1 MRELPIMITPTDTP
15 PIAAPHLPTI
25 TSAVLT
31 IYQFFDIGDAI
42 DLDQAQRCLSNPSE
56 RRVRLRT
63 RQSES
68 IRIAQPPLRIDLGSV
83 PVTLADE
90 QRIGALR
97 AVVYDLGAVEIAIEI
112 RLTTPLS
119 WENVADLFAA
129 AQELPAEMTERIAAA
144 LDDLEALIRLAI
156 SHPQRSPVVEDYCV
170 LIVER
175 LAPPCNVAELSD
187 HPAVRAAL
195 LGERRTLSADAS
207 RLVTALSYY
216 SDDLALLSWNGALLI
231 ESDAAAAATAVD
243 ILAFANVELLL
254 IRSYDAALDARL
266 PEVHRRIA
274 QAQRRFTMPIVRR
287 YSQLLSDVQRLVAE
301 VTEVT
306 EQIDNALKVTDDVY
320 WNRLYSAALS
330 VLRVR
335 VWRDGVDHKLALLR
349 ETYAMLHADADS
361 ERAAALEWAI
371 VLLIVFEIVMALL
384 EK

>member
-1 MRELPIMITPTDTP
+1 MITPTDTP

-129 AQELPAEMTERIAAA
+129 AQELPAEMTERIAAV
-144 LDDLEALIRLAI
+144 LDDLEALIRPAI
-156 SHPQRSPVVEDYCV
+156 SRPQRSTVVEDYCV

-175 LAPPCNVAELSD
+175 LAPLYPATELSD

-195 LGERRTLSADAS
+195 LGERRTISADAS
-207 RLVTALSYY
+207 RMVTALSYY
-216 SDDLALLSWNGALLI
+216 PDDLALLSWNGALLI

-384 EK
+384 GK

>member
-1 MRELPIMITPTDTP
+1 MMTTTDTP
-15 PIAAPHLPTI
+15 PVAVSHLPAI
-25 TSAVLT
+25 TSAALT
-31 IYQFFDIGDAI
+31 MYQFFDIGDAI

-97 AVVYDLGAVEIAIEI
+97 AVVYDLGAIEIAIEI

-144 LDDLEALIRLAI
+144 LDDLEALIRPAI

-175 LAPPCNVAELSD
+175 LTPPCNVAELSD

-254 IRSYDAALDARL
+254 IRSYDAALNARL

-274 QAQRRFTMPIVRR
+274 QAQRRFTMPLVRR

-335 VWRDGVDHKLALLR
+335 VWREGVDHKLALLR

-384 EK
+384 GK

>member
-1 MRELPIMITPTDTP
+1 MQHQQTTFDPATTDRQRILPA
-15 PIAAPHLPTI
+15 IA
-25 TSAVLT
+25 SATLT

-42 DLDQAQRCLSNPSE
+42 DLDHAQRCLNNPSE

-68 IRIAQPPLRIDLGSV
+68 IRIAQPPLRIELGSLTV
-83 PVTLADE
+83 SLADTAFE
-90 QRIGALR
+90 GVLR
-97 AVVYDLGAVEIAIEI
+97 AVVYDLGAVEMAVEM
-112 RLTTPLS
+112 RPAVPLS
-119 WENVADLFAA
+119 WEDAATLFAA
-129 AQELPAEMTERIAAA
+129 AQELP
-144 LDDLEALIRLAI
+144 
-156 SHPQRSPVVEDYCV
+156 
-170 LIVER
+170 
-175 LAPPCNVAELSD
+175 
-187 HPAVRAAL
+187 PA
-195 LGERRTLSADAS
+195 LSADAS
-207 RLVTALSYY
+207 RLVTAISYY
-216 SDDLALLSWNGALLI
+216 LDDLALLSWNGALLI
-231 ESDAAAAATAVD
+231 EPDAAAAATAAE
-243 ILAFANVELLL
+243 IIAFANVELLL

-274 QAQRRFTMPIVRR
+274 QAQRRFTLPLVRR

-320 WNRLYSAALS
+320 WNRLYSAALG

-384 EK
+384 ERSGVI

>member
-1 MRELPIMITPTDTP
+1 MMTTTDTP
-15 PIAAPHLPTI
+15 PVAASHLPAI
-25 TSAVLT
+25 TSAALT
-31 IYQFFDIGDAI
+31 MYQFFDIGDAI

-144 LDDLEALIRLAI
+144 LDDLEALIRPAI
-156 SHPQRSPVVEDYCV
+156 SRPQRSPVVEDYCV

-195 LGERRTLSADAS
+195 LGERRMLSADAS

-274 QAQRRFTMPIVRR
+274 HAQRRFTMPLVRR

-384 EK
+384 GK

>member
-1 MRELPIMITPTDTP
+1 MITTTNTQPVAASRLP
-15 PIAAPHLPTI
+15 AIA
-25 TSAVLT
+25 SAVLT

-42 DLDQAQRCLSNPSE
+42 DLDLAQRCLSNPSE
-56 RRVRLRT
+56 RRARLRT

-68 IRIAQPPLRIDLGSV
+68 IRIAQPPLRVELGTV
-83 PVTLADE
+83 PVALADH
-90 QRIGALR
+90 RHPGALR
-97 AVVYDLGAVEIAIEI
+97 AVVYDLGAVEIAIEV
-112 RLTTPLS
+112 RLSTPLS
-119 WENVADLFAA
+119 WEHVADLFAA
-129 AQELPAEMTERIAAA
+129 AQDLPVDITGRITAA
-144 LDDLEALIRLAI
+144 LDDLEALIRPAI
-156 SHPQRSPVVEDYCV
+156 SRPQRSPVVEDYCV

-175 LAPPCNVAELSD
+175 LDPPSHAAELAD
-187 HPAVRAAL
+187 HPVVRAAL

-216 SDDLALLSWNGALLI
+216 PDDLALLSWNGALLI
-231 ESDAAAAATAVD
+231 ESDAAAAATAAD

-254 IRSYDAALDARL
+254 VRSYDAALDARL
-266 PEVHRRIA
+266 PEVYRRIA
-274 QAQRRFTMPIVRR
+274 QAQRRFTMPLVRR
-287 YSQLLSDVQRLVAE
+287 YSQLLSEVQRLVAE

-335 VWRDGVDHKLALLR
+335 VWREGVDHKLALLR

-384 EK
+384 GK

>member
-1 MRELPIMITPTDTP
+1 MTTTDTP
-15 PIAAPHLPTI
+15 PVAVSHLPAI
-25 TSAVLT
+25 TSAALT
-31 IYQFFDIGDAI
+31 MYQFFDIGDAI

-97 AVVYDLGAVEIAIEI
+97 AVVYDLGAIEIAIEI

-144 LDDLEALIRLAI
+144 LDDLEALIRPAI

-175 LAPPCNVAELSD
+175 LTPPCNVAELSD

-254 IRSYDAALDARL
+254 IRSYDAALNARL

-274 QAQRRFTMPIVRR
+274 QAQRRFTMPLVRR

-335 VWRDGVDHKLALLR
+335 VWREGVDHKLALLR

-384 EK
+384 GK

>member
-1 MRELPIMITPTDTP
+1 MITPTDTP

-129 AQELPAEMTERIAAA
+129 AQELPAEMTERIAAV
-144 LDDLEALIRLAI
+144 LDDLEALIRPAI
-156 SHPQRSPVVEDYCV
+156 SRPQRSTVVEDYCV

-384 EK
+384 GK

>member
-1 MRELPIMITPTDTP
+1 MITTTDAP
-15 PIAAPHLPTI
+15 PVAASSLPAIA
-25 TSAVLT
+25 SAVLT

-56 RRVRLRT
+56 RRARLRT

-68 IRIAQPPLRIDLGSV
+68 IRIAQPPLRVELGTV
-83 PVTLADE
+83 PVTLADHS
-90 QRIGALR
+90 RTGALR
-97 AVVYDLGAVEIAIEI
+97 AVVYDLGAVEIAIEV
-112 RLTTPLS
+112 RLSAPLS

-129 AQELPAEMTERIAAA
+129 AQDLPADVMGSITAA
-144 LDDLEALIRLAI
+144 LDELETLIRPAI
-156 SHPQRSPVVEDYCV
+156 SRPQRSPVIEDYCV

-175 LAPPCNVAELSD
+175 LDPPYPAAELAD
-187 HPAVRAAL
+187 HPVVRAAL
-195 LGERRTLSADAS
+195 LGERRALSTDAS

-216 SDDLALLSWNGALLI
+216 PDDLALLSWNGALLI
-231 ESDAAAAATAVD
+231 ESDAAAAATAAD

-254 IRSYDAALDARL
+254 IRSYDATLDARL

-274 QAQRRFTMPIVRR
+274 QAQRRFTMPLVRR

-320 WNRLYSAALS
+320 WNRLYSAALG

-335 VWRDGVDHKLALLR
+335 IWREGVDHKLALLR
-349 ETYAMLHADADS
+349 ETFAMLHADADS

-384 EK
+384 GK

>member
-1 MRELPIMITPTDTP
+1 MITPTDTP

>member
-1 MRELPIMITPTDTP
+1 MITTTNTQPVAASRLP
-15 PIAAPHLPTI
+15 AIA
-25 TSAVLT
+25 SAVLT

-42 DLDQAQRCLSNPSE
+42 DLDLAQRCLSNPSE

-68 IRIAQPPLRIDLGSV
+68 IRIAQPPLRVELGTV
-83 PVTLADE
+83 PVALADHHHP
-90 QRIGALR
+90 GALR
-97 AVVYDLGAVEIAIEI
+97 AVVYDLGAVEIAIEV
-112 RLTTPLS
+112 RLSAPLS
-119 WENVADLFAA
+119 WEDVADLFAA
-129 AQELPAEMTERIAAA
+129 AQDLPADITGRIAAA
-144 LDDLEALIRLAI
+144 LDDLETLIRPAI
-156 SHPQRSPVVEDYCV
+156 SRPQRSLVVEDYCV

-175 LAPPCNVAELSD
+175 LDPPCRAAELAD
-187 HPAVRAAL
+187 HPTVRAAL

-216 SDDLALLSWNGALLI
+216 PDDLALLSWNGALLI
-231 ESDAAAAATAVD
+231 ESDAAAAATAAD

-254 IRSYDAALDARL
+254 VRSYDAALDARL
-266 PEVHRRIA
+266 PEVYRRIA
-274 QAQRRFTMPIVRR
+274 QAQRRFTMPLVRR

-320 WNRLYSAALS
+320 WNRLYTAALS

-335 VWRDGVDHKLALLR
+335 VWREGVDHKLALLR

-384 EK
+384 G

>member
-1 MRELPIMITPTDTP
+1 MMTTTDTP
-15 PIAAPHLPTI
+15 PVAVSHLPAI
-25 TSAVLT
+25 TSAALT
-31 IYQFFDIGDAI
+31 MYQFFDIGDAI

-97 AVVYDLGAVEIAIEI
+97 AVVYDLGAIEIAIEI

-144 LDDLEALIRLAI
+144 LDDLEALIRPAI

-175 LAPPCNVAELSD
+175 LTPPCNVAELSD

-254 IRSYDAALDARL
+254 IRSYDAALNARL

-274 QAQRRFTMPIVRR
+274 QAQRRLTMPLVRR

-335 VWRDGVDHKLALLR
+335 VWREGVDHKLALLR

-384 EK
+384 GK

>member
-1 MRELPIMITPTDTP
+1 MITPTDTP

-68 IRIAQPPLRIDLGSV
+68 IRIAQPPLRIDLGSA

-144 LDDLEALIRLAI
+144 LDDLEALIRPAI

-384 EK
+384 GK

>member
-1 MRELPIMITPTDTP
+1 MK
-15 PIAAPHLPTI
+15 I

-56 RRVRLRT
+56 RRARLRT

-68 IRIAQPPLRIDLGSV
+68 IRIAQPPLRVELGTV
-83 PVTLADE
+83 PVALADHG
-90 QRIGALR
+90 RTGALR
-97 AVVYDLGAVEIAIEI
+97 AVVYDLGAVEIAIEV
-112 RLTTPLS
+112 RLTTPLL
-119 WENVADLFAA
+119 WEDAADLFAA
-129 AQELPAEMTERIAAA
+129 AQDLPADITRRIAAA
-144 LDDLEALIRLAI
+144 LDDLEALIRPAI
-156 SHPQRSPVVEDYCV
+156 SRPQRSPVVEDYCV

-175 LAPPCNVAELSD
+175 LDPPCSAAELAD
-187 HPAVRAAL
+187 HPTVRAAL
-195 LGERRTLSADAS
+195 LGERRALSMDAS
-207 RLVTALSYY
+207 RLVTSLSYY
-216 SDDLALLSWNGALLI
+216 PDDLALLSWNGALLI
-231 ESDAAAAATAVD
+231 ESDAAAAATAAD

-254 IRSYDAALDARL
+254 VRSYDAALDARL
-266 PEVHRRIA
+266 PEVYRRIA
-274 QAQRRFTMPIVRR
+274 QAQRRFTMPLVRR
-287 YSQLLSDVQRLVAE
+287 YSQLLGDVQRLVAE

-320 WNRLYSAALS
+320 WNRLYTAALN

-384 EK
+384 GK